1 LVSFVSSVL
10 IQRRYTE
17 SKNRSKTRNHDEWV
31 DGLTA
36 EHAALFSVASGFSR
50 TWIARTVIAAMRDCG
65 AFLSSVVSGFSR
77 TWIDGTFSLWERGC
91 RRFARGQER
100 DARHAQCCDDIKRYS
115 GRRVIR
121 A

>member
-1 LVSFVSSVL
+1 VL

-36 EHAALFSVASGFSR
+36 EHAALFSVA
-50 TWIARTVIAAMRDCG
+50 
-65 AFLSSVVSGFSR
+65 SGFSR